1 MAPYDSHTA
10 LAVETHAE
18 TDGADTPA
26 QVLDTRFGRLE
37 IAADHMVEMPQGPF
51 GFAEHTRFALADVP
65 NQPASQ
71 FRIFQAL
78 EDAQVSF
85 IVLPAAGRNDW
96 VAEEDFLA
104 ACRAYRFDPET
115 SGLLLIVTMRRGP
128 DGGVEASVNTKAPIV
143 MDTVHRIARQVVF
156 TDDAYAIRQPL
167 EL

>member
-10 LAVETHAE
+10 LAV
-18 TDGADTPA
+18 DTRTESQDAPA
-26 QVLDTRFGRLE
+26 QVLNTRFGRLE

-51 GFAEHTRFALADVP
+51 GFADYTRFALADVP

-85 IVLPAAGRNDW
+85 IVLPAAATNDW
-96 VAEEDFLA
+96 IAEADFLA
-104 ACRAYRFDPET
+104 ACRSYRFDPET

>member
-10 LAVETHAE
+10 LAVETTPAGAE
-18 TDGADTPA
+18 APA

-78 EDAQVSF
+78 HDADVSF
-85 IVLPAAGRNDW
+85 IVLPAAGANDW
-96 VAEEDFLA
+96 IDESDFLA
-104 ACRAYRFDPET
+104 ACQTYRFDPAV
-115 SGLLLIVTMRRGP
+115 SGLLLIVTMRRGA
-128 DGGVEASVNTKAPIV
+128 DGAIEASVNTKAPIV

-156 TDDAYAIRQPL
+156 TSDAYAIRQPL